1 MFFSSAPARFMDQCS
16 RNKAM
21 EVLGD
26 RRVYPPPGAVWHAA
40 AVDTWTSAAAAQQ
53 GPWPPMDPSHRQ
65 EHERDDAPAGA
76 LPTTT
81 SALPL
86 ELVGRN
92 KRMDARA
99 VGENDPPEKAH

>member
-1 MFFSSAPARFMDQCS
+1 
-16 RNKAM
+16 
-21 EVLGD
+21 
-26 RRVYPPPGAVWHAA
+26 
-40 AVDTWTSAAAAQQ
+40 
-53 GPWPPMDPSHRQ
+53 MDPSLRQ